1 MGIISENEEFI
12 QYSMSRRKFLG
23 AVAAG
28 AAGVSAAGLG
38 FDKLQAFAK
47 ENGSEANTTIK
58 DGDIHSLCEMCVW
71 RCGLIAK
78 VRDGKIVKLEGNPDH
93 PHSRGKL
100 CPRGQAGLGT
110 TYDPDRVKTPLIRV
124 GKRGEGK
131 FRKVTWGEALDY
143 VAARMNEIKEKH
155 GPESMIFSTTHN
167 LIQQQF
173 ENLLHAYGSPNYG
186 TQRGLCFNAMIT
198 ANSLTWGL
206 DEPGRDYTD
215 TSYVIYTGRNLMEA
229 ISNSETQDLVEALAK
244 GAKVVVLDPRFTK
257 TAARA
262 TEWVPIRPGG
272 DLAFYLAMLH
282 EIIKND
288 WHDHEFV
295 EKYTHGFDELA
306 EEVEKYTP
314 EWAEQQCDIPA
325 ENIRRIA
332 REFAV
337 AAPRAFAHP
346 NWRTS
351 NFENSFQTQRA
362 IAVLNAICGSWK
374 QPGSLQPAV
383 AEGEGVELGGI
394 PQPPYPRSRALRLDG
409 VPWKHPVVPLKLGIF
424 QKNRDAILTG
434 EPYQAHGWFIYR
446 QNPLNSIS
454 GRKKTLEA
462 FAKLDFIVTIDIIM
476 NDTAYYSDVVLPE
489 ATYLERY
496 DPLMVMEDSV
506 FIRQPAIEPMFD
518 SKPGLWIFREIGN
531 RLGLEDYFQYENEED
546 YITQQLEPLDVTM
559 EELKQQG
566 HFRVEKHDE
575 GEHEEELTFRTNS
588 GKVELASTVL
598 EQLGMKSVP
607 HWQEP
612 MKPSDNEFYLL
623 TGKVATHTQ
632 FATQNNKYL
641 HDLFPEN
648 PVWIN
653 AGSAGQRGIENG
665 DEVYVES
672 RIGKV
677 KTKAYVT
684 EGIRPDSVFMV
695 TGFGHFSKGLRTA
708 FNAGV
713 SDSDLH
719 ISYTDP
725 VSGSQALSQT
735 FVKVY
740 KA

>member
-1 MGIISENEEFI
+1 MSKDERDDIV

-23 AVAAG
+23 LTAAG
-28 AAGVSAAGLG
+28 AAGASLTGLG
-38 FDKLQAFAK
+38 FDKLQAYAAK
-47 ENGSEANTTIK
+47 HGDVAKTTVP
-58 DGDIHSLCEMCVW
+58 DGDVHTLCEMCVW
-71 RCGLIAK
+71 RCGVIAR
-78 VRDGKIVKLEGNPDH
+78 VRDGKITKLEGNPNH

-100 CPRGQAGLGT
+100 CPRGQAGLGM

-131 FRKVTWGEALDY
+131 FRKVTWEEALDY
-143 VAARMNEIKEKH
+143 TAARMNELKEKY
-155 GPESMIFSTTHN
+155 GAESMIFSTTHN

-173 ENLLHAYGSPNYG
+173 ENLLRAYGSPNYG

-206 DEPGRDYTD
+206 DEPGRDYSDTD
-215 TSYVIYTGRNLMEA
+215 YVIYTGRNLMEA

-262 TEWVPIRPGG
+262 TEWVPIKPGN

-288 WHDHEFV
+288 WYDHEFV
-295 EKYTHGFDELA
+295 EEYTHGFVQLA
-306 EEVEKYTP
+306 EEVRQYTP
-314 EWAEQQCDIPA
+314 EWAEQRCDVPA

-332 REFAV
+332 REFSV

-351 NFENSFQTQRA
+351 NFENSFQTERA
-362 IAVLNAICGSWK
+362 IAILNAICGCWA
-374 QPGSLQPAV
+374 QPGSLQSA
-383 AEGEGVELGGI
+383 AGEGEGVELGGI
-394 PQPPYPRSRALRLDG
+394 PQPPYPRVRALRLDG
-409 VPWKHPVVPLKLGIF
+409 VPWQHPVVPLKLGIF

-434 EPYQAHGWFIYR
+434 KPYQAHGWFIYR
-446 QNPLNSIS
+446 QNPLSSIS
-454 GRKKTLEA
+454 DRHKTLEA
-462 FAKLDFIVTIDIIM
+462 FSKLDFIVTIDIIM
-476 NDTAYYSDVVLPE
+476 NDTAYYSDVILPE

-506 FIRQPAIEPMFD
+506 FIRQPVIEPLFNT
-518 SKPGLWIFREIGN
+518 KPGLWIFKEIGK
-531 RLGLEDYFQYENEED
+531 RLGLEEYFQYDGEED
-546 YITQQLEPLDVTM
+546 YITQQLKPLDVTL
-559 EELKQQG
+559 EELKSKG
-566 HFRVEKHDE
+566 SFTVEK
-575 GEHEEELTFRTNS
+575 EHTEESSEEMHFGTKT
-588 GKVELASTVL
+588 GKVELSSTVL

-612 MKPSDNEFYLL
+612 MTPAENQFYLL

-632 FATQNNKYL
+632 FTTQNNEYL

-648 PVWIN
+648 PLWIN
-653 AGSAGQRGIENG
+653 TKEAEKRGIKNG
-665 DEVYVES
+665 DDIYVES
-672 RIGKV
+672 EIGKV

-695 TGFGHFSKGLRTA
+695 AGFGHVSKGLRTA
-708 FNAGV
+708 FNEGV